1 MAKKSV
7 FAGVLFSSSK
17 RAPAILD
24 FATKDKKGYQ
34 KKCHYLFVCRK
45 YLADE
50 DSAALLNVDFKR

>member
-1 MAKKSV
+1 LQIAKKSV

-34 KKCHYLFVCRK
+34 KKCHYLFVCGKIAVETKEVFLRTLK
-45 YLADE
+45 
-50 DSAALLNVDFKR
+50 